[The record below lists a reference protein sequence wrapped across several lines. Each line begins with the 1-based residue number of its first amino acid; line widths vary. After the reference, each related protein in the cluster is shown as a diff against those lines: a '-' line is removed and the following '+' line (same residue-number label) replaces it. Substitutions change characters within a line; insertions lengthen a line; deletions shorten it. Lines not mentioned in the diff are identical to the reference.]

1 MTTVKYMQ
9 IDFLEEKLTSL
20 FYLATI
26 LLNQIARM
34 LATTCACQD
43 YARYT
48 KQFSY
53 VH

>member
-1 MTTVKYMQ
+1 MQ

-20 FYLATI
+20 FYLATL
-26 LLNQIARM
+26 LLNQIVCM
-34 LATTCACQD
+34 LATTCACHD